1 MLAKEELKKENK
13 YLNKVVDIVNSKITK
28 LEKEN
33 KELEKSI
40 SNEQKELWQNINEID
55 VAEIEFASLELEKSA
70 MKAKMYYQTLTKL
83 KHVLNNPYFGRI
95 DFQEKEK
102 QTKVY
107 IGLTSISDKD
117 YNNYVYDWRAPIS
130 SLYYDYEIGKAH
142 YQAPKGI
149 IEGNINLKRQYK
161 INNSK
166 LEYAFDVSLN
176 IQDEMLKEALSHN
189 SSEKMKEIVTTIQKE
204 QNQVIR
210 NVEYDNLIVE
220 GAAGSGKTSVAL
232 HRIAFILYRY
242 RKFIKNN
249 EIMIFSPN
257 QVFSEY
263 ISDVL
268 PSLGEKNVPCIL
280 FDEFLTTQIKDYK
293 KIESYSSLIE
303 RYHNTTNPL
312 EQKIMEIKMSNNF
325 INIVNN
331 YLNRQI
337 SKIKFNDIVV
347 DDEILLTKEEV
358 INDFNKT
365 YFKYKPFKRIEKI
378 IENVINK
385 YRNTHLKKAKNYTSK
400 IRKCITYENDI
411 KKIMLEMYYENE
423 FLNDVKT
430 NYQIDI
436 NDFQSFTISNE
447 LKYYDAIIYLY
458 IKAKLLGLNSQFNK
472 KYVIVDEAQ
481 DYNLMQY
488 YLIKEYYTNAKMT
501 ILGDPNQAISKMVDY
516 DNMDSI
522 KEIIGGKNKLLK
534 LETTYRSSYE
544 ITKFC
549 NEVLGLTSVNMI
561 NRHGDTVKVINKD
574 NLQEQ
579 LTTLVN
585 QSFEDGFGSVAIL
598 TDNLKSASK
607 IKKLI
612 NIDNKKLYILP
623 IYEAKGLEFDSVIV
637 LDNNINKKLYYV
649 ACTRA
654 LHRLNI
660 IK

>member
-1 MLAKEELKKENK
+1 MLAKEELKKEK
-13 YLNKVVDIVNSKITK
+13 GYLNKVVDIVNSKITK

-312 EQKIMEIKMSNNF
+312 EQKIMEIKMGNNF
-325 INIVNN
+325 INIVDN

-337 SKIKFNDIVV
+337 SKIKFNDIIV

-365 YFKYKPFKRIEKI
+365 YFKYKPFRRIEKI

-436 NDFQSFTISNE
+436 NDFQSFTISDE

-516 DNMDSI
+516 DNMNSI

-637 LDNNINKKLYYV
+637 IDNNINKKLYYV